1 VREKK
6 QVSVQ
11 HKGTKAVII
20 IQMKG
25 CDIEQMINNDFDGV
39 VFDVIISL
47 LNRQIELII
56 AIVLFTVTCARGSGI
71 NLLYE

>member
-1 VREKK
+1 
-6 QVSVQ
+6 
-11 HKGTKAVII
+11 
-20 IQMKG
+20 MKG

-71 NLLYE
+71 NLLY